1 MGAAAMLATKAVPM
15 AVVTRDFFDMGFS
28 PG

>member
-1 MGAAAMLATKAVPM
+1 MGAAAMLATKAEPM
-15 AVVTRDFFDMGFS
+15 AVVMRVFFDMGFS